1 MSNNIG
7 QNIARLR
14 KEKGIKQE
22 VLANFVGVSAQA
34 VSKWENGGVPDIELL
49 PRIADYFGVSIDSL
63 FDRKMTDY
71 CSLPQAVRKHIGDM
85 EEQERIEGIYRFCWD
100 LEVGASIFIDERD
113 FEEVYDS
120 IRDELQAH
128 SCILYDDG
136 FTTMGIGKQLK
147 YFFVLPEIEDKEK
160 TLFDGID
167 YLAFFND
174 ISDKDVFNALIFLNK
189 RNFKKAFTEKLLVAN
204 LNISAEKAKEVI
216 EVLKK
221 YSFLR
226 TMQLEMDDETREVY
240 SFVPSPFFV
249 AFLIF
254 AKQVIEKPTVYNY
267 MSDNRKKPY
276 LA

>member
-7 QNIARLR
+7 QNVARLR

-71 CSLPQAVRKHIGDM
+71 CSLPQATRKYISDM
-85 EEQERIEGIYRFCWD
+85 EEHERIEGIYRFCWD
-100 LEVGASIFIDERD
+100 LEVGASVFIDEGD

-120 IRDELQAH
+120 IKDEIRAH

>member
-7 QNIARLR
+7 QNVARLR

>member
-7 QNIARLR
+7 QNVARLR

-85 EEQERIEGIYRFCWD
+85 EEHERIEGIYRFCWD

>member
-7 QNIARLR
+7 QNVARLR
-14 KEKGIKQE
+14 KEMGIKQE

-49 PRIADYFGVSIDSL
+49 PRIADFFGVSIDSL

-85 EEQERIEGIYRFCWD
+85 EEHERIEGIYRFSWD
-100 LEVGASIFIDERD
+100 LEVGASVFIDERD

-120 IRDELQAH
+120 IRDEIQAH
-128 SCILYDDG
+128 SCILCDDG

-174 ISDKDVFNALIFLNK
+174 ISDKDVFNALVFLNK
-189 RNFKKAFTEKLLVAN
+189 RNFKKAFTEKLLVVN

-254 AKQVIEKPTVYNY
+254 AKEVIKKPMVYNY

>member
-1 MSNNIG
+1 MSNIIG

-85 EEQERIEGIYRFCWD
+85 EEHERIEGIYRFCWD
-100 LEVGASIFIDERD
+100 LEVGASVFIDERD

-120 IRDELQAH
+120 IRDENQAY
-128 SCILYDDG
+128 SCILYDNG
-136 FTTMGIGKQLK
+136 FTTMGIGRRLK

-189 RNFKKAFTEKLLVAN
+189 RNFKKVFTEKLLVAN

-226 TMQLEMDDETREVY
+226 TMQLEMDDEMQEVY
-240 SFVPSPFFV
+240 SFWPSLFFV